1 MIWGEILGAVVKPV
15 ADLIDDLHTSDE
27 EKAKLRMGV
36 MGVQVEM
43 GSKLL
48 EYEKARL
55 EAQSRIVEAEAKSG
69 NILTSSWRPAT
80 MLIFVGM
87 TVAYWFGYTP
97 DGLSE
102 ERIADVFGLIKI
114 GLGGYVIG
122 RSAEKVVPQVAQ
134 IFNKDA

>member
-55 EAQSRIVEAEAKSG
+55 EAQQKIVEAEAKSG
-69 NILTSSWRPAT
+69 NIITSMWRPIT
-80 MLIFVGM
+80 MLTFLVMIVMF
-87 TVAYWFGYTP
+87 WFGYTP
-97 DGLSE
+97 PNVEPYLPDL
-102 ERIADVFGLIKI
+102 FGLIKI

-134 IFNKDA
+134 IFKKDA